1 MSGSSR
7 GLVLEI
13 AANSHLS
20 ALAAQAGGA
29 DRIELCENLGEGG
42 TTPSYGTL
50 AMTRERLSIP
60 IFVLIRPRAGD
71 FLYDAREAEVM
82 LHDIAACRQLGCDG
96 VVIGALTPVGDIDL
110 PLCRE
115 LVAAASGMQVTFHR
129 AFDAVRDPVQAL
141 ESIVALGCHRV
152 LTSGGEADAVQ
163 GAAAIASHV
172 RQAAGRLSILAG
184 AGLTPANVAGLID
197 ATGVTE
203 VHASA
208 KARRVSA
215 MAFSNPALTGLEYDR
230 QETDPAIVAAFRQTL
245 ERR

>member
-1 MSGSSR
+1 MSPSAR
-7 GLVLEI
+7 GTVLEI

-96 VVIGALTPVGDIDL
+96 VVIGALDSVGNIDL

-129 AFDAVRDPVQAL
+129 AFDAVRDSVQAL
-141 ESIVALGCHRV
+141 EDIVALGCHRV
-152 LTSGGEADAVQ
+152 LTSGGQADAVR
-163 GAAAIASHV
+163 GATAISGYV
-172 RQAAGRLSILAG
+172 RQAAGRLAILAG
-184 AGLTPANVAGLID
+184 AGLTPANVAGLIA
-197 ATGVTE
+197 ATGVAE

-208 KARRVSA
+208 KARRASA
-215 MAFSNPALTGLEYDR
+215 MAFRNPALTGLEYDR
-230 QETDPAIVAAFRQTL
+230 QETDPAIVAAFREALATA
-245 ERR
+245 

>member
-1 MSGSSR
+1 MNEKPAGC
-7 GLVLEI
+7 LLEI

-50 AMTRERLSIP
+50 ARTRDRLSIP

-71 FLYDAREAEVM
+71 FLYGPEETEVM

-96 VVIGALTPVGDIDL
+96 VVIGALDAGGDIDL

-115 LVAAASGMQVTFHR
+115 LVSAASGMGVTFHR
-129 AFDAVRDPVQAL
+129 AFDAVRDPARAL
-141 ESIVALGCHRV
+141 EAVVALGCDRV
-152 LTSGGEADAVQ
+152 LTSGGQADAVL
-163 GAAAIASHV
+163 GAAAIAGHV
-172 RQAAGRLSILAG
+172 RQAAGRIAILAG
-184 AGLTPANVAGLID
+184 AGLTPGNVAGLVQ
-197 ATGVTE
+197 ATGVNE

-208 KARRVSA
+208 KARRATA
-215 MAFSNPALTGLEYDR
+215 MAFHNPALAGLEYDR
-230 QETDPAIVAAFRQTL
+230 QETDPAIVTAFRRALATL
-245 ERR
+245 

>member
-1 MSGSSR
+1 MSGFPN

-50 AMTRERLSIP
+50 AMTRDKLSIP

-71 FLYDAREAEVM
+71 FLYDARETEVM

-96 VVIGALTPVGDIDL
+96 VVIGALDSAGTIDL

-141 ESIVALGCHRV
+141 ESIIALGCHRV
-152 LTSGGEADAVQ
+152 LTSGAQADAVQ
-163 GAAAIASHV
+163 GAAAIAGFV
-172 RQAAGRLSILAG
+172 RQAADRLSILAG
-184 AGLTPANVAGLID
+184 AGLTPGNVSGLIE

-208 KARRVSA
+208 KARRPSA
-215 MAFSNPALTGLEYDR
+215 MAYRNPALTGLEYDR
-230 QETDPAIVAAFRQTL
+230 QETDPAIVAAFRQALAT
-245 ERR
+245 R